1 MSSNGKALQVCILR
15 LRCKEPRRYYL
26 ALHTLSKG
34 NKMATRTET
43 SEPSRSPDF
52 ISSSFLL
59 RLPHPLASLPPD
71 APLLRVDLFSVPG
84 PVLTAAINSESESQ
98 TGELVGSG
106 LVGSGGTVLSSDIVT
121 RLLQGQ
127 EVTLMVQLPDP
138 VGAAKGVTTAVGGME
153 GFVEAVGRS
162 GLTDLAPHEVLLKLE
177 LLDTS
182 KVGEA
187 GGGAPKEPLEML
199 MQECL
204 AKQAALATV
213 ARQLDATAAQVE
225 ELSWRLVDAEK
236 RTRSV
241 VEDNNRLQQL
251 LQAEQQAW
259 RIPQLRVLVNSA
271 MLTREELIE
280 RCESVMVAYGRE
292 RARNGEL
299 VERLK
304 VLHAEQVDAL
314 ELKKRYQQ
322 LQEAHEDQARAYVDL
337 EGHGSKMAQLQ
348 ATVNTQEEII
358 RNLEA
363 LLTQTVV
370 KVTSKAHDA
379 AQDAIASA
387 DTDAETSD
395 STAVDVGDAV
405 RADLTAKLTS
415 AEQQVQQLQK
425 ELVALQA
432 TTQEREQRLQQMEA
446 ELEALRQHTVTEFP
460 AEEAAGLPSNDGP
473 RRSEQPNLASEDQ
486 ETTKEDVRGEAG
498 EEVLRKLQTEAAQL
512 MEEKTAALLRA
523 EYAEGAAEAAQN
535 ELMEVTRKYAREI
548 AALKTRLAEKDAAM
562 MGGFGGLDALSSRSE
577 PPFPAFPSSPAIS
590 DTSGPATASVGSP
603 SSTSHRRLQDP
614 RRNAALPSF
623 GNSTSTEG
631 DRGPGRTAPPYGGY
645 GRSALLAPGSGSGSE
660 DGQVQQGDGMQE
672 SSGPAT
678 EAPNEGAR
686 PLVWMR
692 SRRSRVTSKSST
704 KGGGAVTASAPVAE
718 D

>member
-26 ALHTLSKG
+26 ALHTLPNG
-34 NKMATRTET
+34 NKTAARTET

-52 ISSSFLL
+52 VSSSFLL
-59 RLPHPLASLPPD
+59 RLPLPLASLPPD

-84 PVLTAAINSESESQ
+84 PILTAIDSESGSQ

-106 LVGSGGTVLSSDIVT
+106 LVGSGGTALSSDVVT
-121 RLLQGQ
+121 RLVQGQ
-127 EVTLMVQLPDP
+127 EVTLMVPLLDP
-138 VGAAKGVTTAVGGME
+138 VGAAKCGTTAAGGME
-153 GFVEAVGRS
+153 GFTEAVGRS
-162 GLTDLAPHEVLLKLE
+162 GLTDLSPHEVLLKLE

-182 KVGEA
+182 QAGEA
-187 GGGAPKEPLEML
+187 GGGPSKEPLEML

-225 ELSWRLVDAEK
+225 ELSWRLLDAEK

-314 ELKKRYQQ
+314 ELKKRYQR
-322 LQEAHEDQARAYVDL
+322 LQEAHEDQARAYGDL
-337 EGHGSKMAQLQ
+337 EGHGNKMAQLQ

-370 KVTSKAHDA
+370 KVKPKDHDA
-379 AQDAIASA
+379 AQDGNASA
-387 DTDAETSD
+387 DTDAETSA
-395 STAVDVGDAV
+395 STAVDVEDAV
-405 RADLTAKLTS
+405 RADLKAKLTS
-415 AEQQVQQLQK
+415 AEQKVQQLQE
-425 ELVALQA
+425 ELAILEA
-432 TTQEREQRLQQMEA
+432 TAQEREQQLQRREA

-460 AEEAAGLPSNDGP
+460 AEEAAGLPSNNGP
-473 RRSEQPNLASEDQ
+473 SRGRQPDLVSEGQQAP
-486 ETTKEDVRGEAG
+486 KEDVPGEAG
-498 EEVLRKLQTEAAQL
+498 EEVLRKLQTDAAQL
-512 MEEKTAALLRA
+512 MEEKTAAILRA

-548 AALKTRLAEKDAAM
+548 AALKTRLAEKEAAI
-562 MGGFGGLDALSSRSE
+562 MGGFGGLDALSTRSE
-577 PPFPAFPSSPAIS
+577 PPFPAFPSSPALS
-590 DTSGPATASVGSP
+590 DTAGLATASVGSP
-603 SSTSHRRLQDP
+603 SSTSRRRLQGP
-614 RRNAALPSF
+614 RRNAVPPSSGNLP
-623 GNSTSTEG
+623 STEG

-645 GRSALLAPGSGSGSE
+645 GRSASLAPGSGSGSE
-660 DGQVQQGDGMQE
+660 DGQVLQGHGKQDSG
-672 SSGPAT
+672 GPAT
-678 EAPNEGAR
+678 EAGNEGAR

-704 KGGGAVTASAPVAE
+704 KGDGAAASPGPFAE